1 MNASCSSA
9 SSVSRRR
16 LLCGCAGLAAL
27 AALSACGRS
36 DERAAAPVPLEVD
49 ADTSCTLDG
58 MLLADYPGPK
68 GQMQYASAPKLEWYC
83 DTIELLAVLQRPEQA
98 RVPSAAWVQDMAKA
112 DWERP
117 TGHWIDARSAFY
129 VFGSRKKGSMGATA
143 ASFATAAD
151 AQAFVAA
158 NGGKVVPFAEV
169 TPAMVDLSGGA
180 LHDTR
185 M

>member
-1 MNASCSSA
+1 MTDTAPSL
-9 SSVSRRR
+9 SRRR

-27 AALSACGRS
+27 GALAACGRS
-36 DERAAAPVPLEVD
+36 DERAAAATPLE
-49 ADTSCTLDG
+49 ADGNTSCTLDG

-68 GQMQYASAPKLEWYC
+68 GQMQYASAPKVEWYC
-83 DTIELLAVLQRPEQA
+83 DTFELLAVLQRPEQA
-98 RVPSAAWVQDMAKA
+98 RLPSAAWVQDMAKA

-117 TGHWIDARSAFY
+117 VGHWIDAHKAFY

-143 ASFATAAD
+143 ASFANVAD

>member
-1 MNASCSSA
+1 
-9 SSVSRRR
+9 
-16 LLCGCAGLAAL
+16 
-27 AALSACGRS
+27 
-36 DERAAAPVPLEVD
+36 
-49 ADTSCTLDG
+49 
-58 MLLADYPGPK
+58 
-68 GQMQYASAPKLEWYC
+68 
-83 DTIELLAVLQRPEQA
+83 
-98 RVPSAAWVQDMAKA
+98 VQDMAKA

-143 ASFATAAD
+143 ASFASAAD

-158 NGGKVVPFAEV
+158 NGGKVVSFAEV